1 MKKLKLIEE
10 VEYNLTE
17 ETRADKRLNPIDLNI
32 LAVLQFV
39 ANEKVPSYDKDGWF
53 ILALKAN
60 PQIKST
66 ALETYMSNFE
76 VKCDYTTIQ
85 RSINKLSILGYIS
98 YKKGFWNNKNHRGML
113 PEIKILKGTIPDFH
127 ELVEDTSIDSVS
139 DTYNKTTPN
148 TKITD
153 CGTDCYSVIAIATDT
168 NTDTYTDTY
177 SKTNSKIKLNK
188 KENIKEKNNIYE
200 YLSQRSLGSSFELF
214 CQSNP
219 SVETLGIPMDELR
232 SAYDEVK
239 CIGF

>member
-17 ETRADKRLNPIDLNI
+17 ETRADKRLNPIDLDI

-39 ANEKVPSYDKDGWF
+39 ANEKVPSYNKDGWF

-66 ALETYMSNFE
+66 SLETYMSNFE

-113 PEIKILKGTIPDFH
+113 PEIKILKGTITDFH
-127 ELVEDTSIDSVS
+127 ELVEDASIDSVS
-139 DTYNKTTPN
+139 DTYNKTTSN

-153 CGTDCYSVIAIATDT
+153 CNTDSCSVIAIATD
-168 NTDTYTDTY
+168 TDTYTDTY

-219 SVETLGIPMDELR
+219 SVEKLGIPMDELR